1 MGKKTN
7 TVKLLLSAIASAVAA
22 VAVADNVIWVDC
34 KNGIDSAGRGSAES
48 APLKTI
54 QYAVDMAA
62 ASGSEIRVKPGVYGE
77 GGKNFESWNNRIVIK
92 DKVVKIVST
101 GGKHVTHI
109 TGSGERR
116 CIFFSNAAGS
126 VVEGFTIRDGKV
138 PTTDSGQVTA
148 SGAAAIGLTSGRGW
162 SKAQGCIV
170 DCVVSNCVGYRG
182 GAFRGLTVVRSW
194 ITENSA
200 ANSGDAGRGVDFLN
214 CLITRNC
221 GSHSS
226 VYEDCKLVNC
236 TVADNKK
243 LAQSVTLYNS
253 VVLGNGEGSE
263 SNISLCTLINS
274 VARGGDFTAGQFQ
287 FVAPLYGDY
296 RVLKGSEAESA
307 GMSSNIGSAGL
318 NIPPGVET
326 MKDIAGEDI
335 REDGAIAAG
344 CHQTVID
351 PEGGG
356 VVFNSDTAFY
366 AGGVKPYAT
375 GSYAFAESWPTQ
387 FTVQAASK
395 GETPIFCYIVNNGSG
410 DRYLFPTLDDTAHIA
425 PPQAKG
431 VTSSVKIQNS
441 KGTYYVDAVGGS
453 DATANGRN
461 PATPFKSL
469 QKAFDAYCEATS
481 SAFGYVIRAAA
492 GDYKEGGAH
501 QADINNRLVLKGNGI
516 RIVGAGAGKS
526 VIWGEPDPDTKGMG
540 IGATRCIYSVANRA
554 CVQGFTIRDGYAD
567 GSSSGDA
574 HSQRGGGVYMNA
586 TGKRNVSLHILD
598 CVITNCHA
606 YRGAAGYSGA
616 YERCRITDCRA
627 NAGVMRYA
635 TLVSS
640 IVENVPSGE
649 LSDRGLNNAYGLALN
664 TLFVGRNTDEY
675 VVGSS
680 GTVMTNCIV
689 VNVKELGNTLVA
701 GNSIAWNVP
710 SFNVAEGMKYE
721 NPKFADMAEGDY
733 RPIAYW
739 CRNGTPSPSSP
750 ALGAGTWYDLGDSD
764 GLTLFNFTD
773 YDGKSF
779 NLAGGKPTIGAYQW
793 PKLVKETQGVYLFM
807 R

>member
-1 MGKKTN
+1 
-7 TVKLLLSAIASAVAA
+7 
-22 VAVADNVIWVDC
+22 
-34 KNGIDSAGRGSAES
+34 
-48 APLKTI
+48 
-54 QYAVDMAA
+54 MAA

-375 GSYAFAESWPTQ
+375 GSYAFAELWPTQ

-410 DRYLFPTLDDTAHIA
+410 DRYLFRRLTILR
-425 PPQAKG
+425 
-431 VTSSVKIQNS
+431 TSLRRK
-441 KGTYYVDAVGGS
+441 
-453 DATANGRN
+453 
-461 PATPFKSL
+461 
-469 QKAFDAYCEATS
+469 QKA
-481 SAFGYVIRAAA
+481 
-492 GDYKEGGAH
+492 
-501 QADINNRLVLKGNGI
+501 
-516 RIVGAGAGKS
+516 
-526 VIWGEPDPDTKGMG
+526 
-540 IGATRCIYSVANRA
+540 
-554 CVQGFTIRDGYAD
+554 
-567 GSSSGDA
+567 
-574 HSQRGGGVYMNA
+574 
-586 TGKRNVSLHILD
+586 
-598 CVITNCHA
+598 
-606 YRGAAGYSGA
+606 
-616 YERCRITDCRA
+616 
-627 NAGVMRYA
+627 
-635 TLVSS
+635 
-640 IVENVPSGE
+640 
-649 LSDRGLNNAYGLALN
+649 
-664 TLFVGRNTDEY
+664 
-675 VVGSS
+675 
-680 GTVMTNCIV
+680 
-689 VNVKELGNTLVA
+689 
-701 GNSIAWNVP
+701 
-710 SFNVAEGMKYE
+710 
-721 NPKFADMAEGDY
+721 
-733 RPIAYW
+733 
-739 CRNGTPSPSSP
+739 
-750 ALGAGTWYDLGDSD
+750 
-764 GLTLFNFTD
+764 
-773 YDGKSF
+773 
-779 NLAGGKPTIGAYQW
+779 
-793 PKLVKETQGVYLFM
+793 
-807 R
+807 